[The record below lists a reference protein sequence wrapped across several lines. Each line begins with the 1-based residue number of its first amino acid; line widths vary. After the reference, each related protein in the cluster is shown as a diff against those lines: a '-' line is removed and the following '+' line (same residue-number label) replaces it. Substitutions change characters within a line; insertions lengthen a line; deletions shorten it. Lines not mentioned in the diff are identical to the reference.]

1 MNKVQ
6 KIPGILS
13 SQELLGLINKNI
25 IISDQE
31 IEKDIKISQ

>member
-13 SQELLGLINKNI
+13 SQELLELINKNI
-25 IISDQE
+25 ILVIT
-31 IEKDIKISQ
+31 KLKKT